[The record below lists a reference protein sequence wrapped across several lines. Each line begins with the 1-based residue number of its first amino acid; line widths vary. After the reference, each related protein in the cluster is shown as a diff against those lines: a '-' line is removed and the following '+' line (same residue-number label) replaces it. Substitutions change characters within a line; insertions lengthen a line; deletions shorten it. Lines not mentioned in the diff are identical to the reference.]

1 MELQQLS
8 DLAKGLPFV
17 HTKTGRE
24 IRSNLSEALFLPLN
38 LPIIS
43 TFFQKIISHLQLHYE
58 AESTVIY
65 FNV

>member
-1 MELQQLS
+1 MELQKLS

-17 HTKTGRE
+17 QTTTGRE
-24 IRSNLSEALFLPLN
+24 VRSNLSEALFSLN

-43 TFFQKIISHLQLHYE
+43 TYFQKIISHLQLHYE

-65 FNV
+65 LNV